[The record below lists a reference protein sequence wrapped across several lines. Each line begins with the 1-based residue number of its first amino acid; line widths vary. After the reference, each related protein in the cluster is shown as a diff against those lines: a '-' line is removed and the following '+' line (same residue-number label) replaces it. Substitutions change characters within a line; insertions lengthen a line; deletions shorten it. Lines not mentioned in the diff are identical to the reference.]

1 MATARVAMQ
10 DHRAYMDEHLHQG
23 GGFMSRVVVTGL
35 GLITSL
41 GNDLASSW
49 EALCQGKSGVAEIE
63 GYDLEQYRVHFGGQV
78 KTFDPALYMDRKEVR
93 RTDPYEQLAIATT
106 KQALAQSGLQ
116 ITGENAGDIGVY
128 IGSGIGGLVT
138 LHEQFRV
145 LFERGPDRISP
156 FFINMM
162 IVDGAPGAVSIMT
175 GAKGPNWAAV
185 SACATSGNT
194 VGEAWET
201 IRRGD
206 ARAMIAGGSE
216 KAITPIAMAAFD
228 NMHALS
234 RRNDDPQGASRPF
247 DATRDGFVMG
257 EGSAMLILEDLDF
270 ARARGATALAELIG
284 YGSTGDAHH
293 ITEPAPGGE
302 GLVRAMRRALQKAG
316 LRPDQVDYINA
327 HGTSTPFNDRTE
339 TQAIKTCFGEHAYRL
354 AISSTKSMTGHTLG
368 AAGAVEAVISIMAI
382 QSGIIPPTINLRT
395 PDPECDLDYVPNEAR
410 RATVNIAMSNSMG
423 FGGHNTCLIF
433 KRYEG

>member
-1 MATARVAMQ
+1 
-10 DHRAYMDEHLHQG
+10 
-23 GGFMSRVVVTGL
+23 MSRVVVTGM
-35 GLITSL
+35 GMVTSL
-41 GNDLASSW
+41 GHDLPSSW
-49 EALCQGKSGVAEIE
+49 EALCQGKSGVSDIE
-63 GYDLEQYRVHFGGQV
+63 GYDLSRYRVHFGAQI
-78 KTFDPALYMDRKEVR
+78 KQFDAFRYMDRKEAR
-93 RTDPYEQLAIATT
+93 RNDPYEQFAIATT

-116 ITGENAGDIGVY
+116 ITEENADDIGVY
-128 IGSGIGGLVT
+128 IGSGIGGLT
-138 LHEQFRV
+138 TIHEQYHI
-145 LFERGPDRISP
+145 LFEKGPDRISP
-156 FFINMM
+156 FFISMM
-162 IVDGAPGAVSIMT
+162 IVDGAPGVVSIMT

-194 VGEAWET
+194 IGEAWET

-206 ARAMIAGGSE
+206 AKAMIAGGSE

-257 EGSAMLILEDLDF
+257 EGSGMLILEDLEF
-270 ARARGATALAELIG
+270 AQARGATILAELVG

-293 ITEPAPGGE
+293 ITEPAPGGA
-302 GLVRAMRRALQKAG
+302 GLVRAIRRALQKAG
-316 LRPDQVDYINA
+316 LRPDEIEYINA
-327 HGTSTPFNDRTE
+327 HGTSTPYNDRTE
-339 TQAIKTCFGEHAYRL
+339 TQAIKTCFGEHASRV

-382 QSGIIPPTINLRT
+382 QTGIIPPTINLHN

-410 RATVNIAMSNSMG
+410 KATVNIAMSNSMG

-433 KRYEG
+433 KRFTE